1 MYTLRLYSG
10 YRRILV
16 RYKYVR
22 GLLNKDIVY
31 LDFVKSKKNIAD
43 QLTKGLS
50 RNAVLDWRS
59 FMA

>member
-10 YRRILV
+10 YRRILL